1 MKSIVLQVFK
11 EKLQGTISN
20 YLSLGIQVLIP
31 GSAQTQNMHFHFHKF
46 SYLGYI
52 AKKGGKGEEKNVLLL
67 LSAHIKRFS
76 VSRTWDFFCI
86 HSFLVPNYDVRVN

>member
-31 GSAQTQNMHFHFHKF
+31 GRAQTQNMHFHFHKF

-52 AKKGGKGEEKNVLLL
+52 AKKEEKEKKKMSCCYYLHT
-67 LSAHIKRFS
+67 SRDS
-76 VSRTWDFFCI
+76 VSPVHGIFFVSI
-86 HSFLVPNYDVRVN
+86 PFWFQTMM